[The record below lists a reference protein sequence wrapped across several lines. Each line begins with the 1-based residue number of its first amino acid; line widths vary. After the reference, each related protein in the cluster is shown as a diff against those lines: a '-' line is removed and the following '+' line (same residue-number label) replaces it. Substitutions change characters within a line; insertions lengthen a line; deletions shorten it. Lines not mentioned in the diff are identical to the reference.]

1 MVSRLGVWWGRS
13 PLFLSFNSPVRGD
26 TRGLPRAPE
35 RGREEQLLRPRSR
48 PGARPR
54 APVPGRSPGGGFA
67 RSARARADCDPA
79 LAACGARR
87 GGAGRSSRTRGT
99 RAAAPGRGRP
109 PPPRRRP
116 DLPASHVASTFRCLC
131 RGALSRT
138 RFSDLTGSENTLRKG
153 KGLVGCLVTDYATAS
168 RSGSGGRPAPRPA
181 AALVLFAA
189 GVRGERRRRAPRGP
203 RGERPANGH
212 GFPRLRL
219 RERSLRVARP
229 GDS

>member
-1 MVSRLGVWWGRS
+1 MDGRS
-13 PLFLSFNSPVRGD
+13 SCC
-26 TRGLPRAPE
+26 
-35 RGREEQLLRPRSR
+35 R

-54 APVPGRSPGGGFA
+54 ATVPGRRLPRGFA

-87 GGAGRSSRTRGT
+87 GA

-116 DLPASHVASTFRCLC
+116 DLPASHVASTFRCLS

-189 GVRGERRRRAPRGP
+189 GVRGERRHRAPRGP

-219 RERSLRVARP
+219 RERTLRVARP

>member
-35 RGREEQLLRPRSR
+35 RGREQRSR
-48 PGARPR
+48 CGPAA
-54 APVPGRSPGGGFA
+54 APVPGRALLSPGGP
-67 RSARARADCDPA
+67 RAAALREVRGPGPTATPRLRRAG
-79 LAACGARR
+79 L
-87 GGAGRSSRTRGT
+87 GAGA

-116 DLPASHVASTFRCLC
+116 DLPASHVASTFRCLS

-168 RSGSGGRPAPRPA
+168 RGGSGGRPAPRPA

-189 GVRGERRRRAPRGP
+189 GVRGERQHRAPRGP

-219 RERSLRVARP
+219 RERTLRVARP